1 YTLKGGDLTLQAG
14 KGTYIKAEYAQTES
28 FGAPVFFSNNGG
40 LSFIQQNTTALNR
53 KGDATSLEA
62 RANFKELGWT
72 EQDWSAGGWWRRT
85 DAGYS
90 ISRYDTG
97 RPVTEYGAELLGQ
110 LNQNIRLYSRYTRS
124 ERGADTLVQA
134 QATLEWRTSE
144 AGTLGLEVRR
154 VNENSSYLDAVGTL
168 AAMKYQYRIGSA
180 WELYGVAQL
189 TVDDDGG
196 RYADNDAY
204 TLGTKHLF
212 GNKSSVGAEVTDGDR
227 GNAASVNAEY
237 RATPEHSY
245 YGGYTQSTDTIGYDS
260 LFNPRA
266 QNGWTLGQRWRLSS
280 QVNVFNESQFLK
292 QRNDSGLAHT
302 FGLDFYPARGW
313 NTGFTLSEGKL
324 ENAESGSVVDRRA
337 ISVSGGHTSAET
349 DWQSKIEWREDTGA
363 EQREQWVST
372 TRLTHR
378 FSDSWRIAARLNY
391 ADTDDKLNPQ
401 QGAKFIESNVGF
413 AYRPWN
419 SQRWGVFGRYTYL
432 YDLASMG
439 QLGGAKYDQRSQIV
453 SLEGVYKHD
462 QHWEFAGKLIRREGE
477 VRMGRGTGVWLD
489 SATTF
494 AAVQARYE
502 LRTKWHAL
510 GEYRWLD
517 VKDGGARHGFLAGV
531 DRDLNAHFRLGAGY
545 NFTRFSDD
553 MTDFDYDHRGWFV
566 NMTGR
571 Y

>member
-1 YTLKGGDLTLQAG
+1 
-14 KGTYIKAEYAQTES
+14 
-28 FGAPVFFSNNGG
+28 
-40 LSFIQQNTTALNR
+40 QQNTTALNR

-97 RPVTEYGAELLGQ
+97 RPVTEYGAELSGQ

-196 RYADNDAY
+196 RYADNNAY

-510 GEYRWLD
+510 GEYRWVD